1 MYLAGYNG
9 CMKRIKTTIQF
20 TNWLDRLRDISGRA
34 RVQTRI
40 QRLALGNPG
49 KHRNLKHGVSELKI
63 DFGPGY
69 RVYYT
74 EQDDVLIILLCGGD
88 KSNQDGD
95 IELAYKLVKDLESG
109 NDN

>member
-1 MYLAGYNG
+1 
-9 CMKRIKTTIQF
+9 MKRIQTTIQF
-20 TNWLDRLRDISGRA
+20 TNWLDRLKDISGRA

-74 EQDDVLIILLCGGD
+74 ERDDVLIILLCGGD

>member
-1 MYLAGYNG
+1 
-9 CMKRIKTTIQF
+9 MKRIQTTVQF
-20 TNWLDRLRDISGRA
+20 TKWLDRLKDISGRA

-49 KHRNLKHGVSELKI
+49 KYRNLKHGVSELKI
-63 DFGPGY
+63 DVGPGY

-74 EQDDVLIILLCGGD
+74 ERDDVLIVLLCGGD
-88 KSNQDGD
+88 KSSQDGD
-95 IELAYKLVKDLESG
+95 IELTYELVKDLESD

>member
-1 MYLAGYNG
+1 
-9 CMKRIKTTIQF
+9 MKRIQSTNHF
-20 TNWLDRLRDISGRA
+20 TKWLDRLKDLGGRA

-49 KHRNLKHGVSELKI
+49 KCRNLKYGVSELKI
-63 DFGPGY
+63 DVGPGY

-74 EQDDVLIILLCGGD
+74 ERNDVLIILLCGGD
-88 KSNQDGD
+88 KSSQSDD
-95 IELAYKLVKDLESG
+95 IELAYELAKGLESD

>member
-1 MYLAGYNG
+1 
-9 CMKRIKTTIQF
+9 MKRIQTTIQF
-20 TNWLDRLRDISGRA
+20 TNWLDRLKDISGRA

>member
-1 MYLAGYNG
+1 
-9 CMKRIKTTIQF
+9 MKRIKTTIQF

>member
-1 MYLAGYNG
+1 
-9 CMKRIKTTIQF
+9 MKRIQTTIQF
-20 TNWLDRLRDISGRA
+20 ANWLDRLKDISGRA

-74 EQDDVLIILLCGGD
+74 ERDDVLIILLCGGD